1 MSKQASKSVSQ
12 SVSQFGSK
20 SIAPSGTPSIVPA
33 ARKSSGGNGVATSA
47 RGSSPAGKPIV
58 RSAGTPTLK
67 AGSTQSA
74 KTSQASGSTKAAS
87 KASTKASTKVS
98 TKSSTGASTGASPIA
113 SPASTQPAAKQPITK
128 RARVGGVRPGL
139 PASGARKAQQVDVA
153 VTIEV
158 DAITEAVTPVAA
170 RTVSKSTASSSP
182 TSSSSTSSATA
193 SNAAKTRG
201 ANAPTKPRSLS
212 ERPIDEIWREY
223 RATPT
228 SEVRHFLI
236 ARHLDLV
243 AYAAERLHKRLPSEV
258 EINDL
263 KSAGAF
269 GLMDAVESFDPDRGV
284 KFETFCTQRIRGAMF
299 DELRSMD
306 WVPRLVRSRT
316 AKVDKVRKSIEMETG
331 NRPTEEEVASRL
343 NVSGDEFE
351 KLQKDSR
358 PVSMVS
364 LTRKCFETDSSKDVR
379 EIDVVEDG
387 RQENPLQA
395 VQKQDLQ
402 ALITKGL
409 SRAERLIVILYYYE
423 EMTMKEI
430 GATLDLSESRVS
442 QMHSSI
448 LARLKAQMQ
457 HREPTEE

>member
-1 MSKQASKSVSQ
+1 MSRTARENPSVRKQVKAAASASPARSTV
-12 SVSQFGSK
+12 GPAK
-20 SIAPSGTPSIVPA
+20 SIAPSA
-33 ARKSSGGNGVATSA
+33 A
-47 RGSSPAGKPIV
+47 
-58 RSAGTPTLK
+58 
-67 AGSTQSA
+67 
-74 KTSQASGSTKAAS
+74 
-87 KASTKASTKVS
+87 
-98 TKSSTGASTGASPIA
+98 
-113 SPASTQPAAKQPITK
+113 
-128 RARVGGVRPGL
+128 L
-139 PASGARKAQQVDVA
+139 PASRAGRS
-153 VTIEV
+153 
-158 DAITEAVTPVAA
+158 AA
-170 RTVSKSTASSSP
+170 SAAP
-182 TSSSSTSSATA
+182 SATA
-193 SNAAKTRG
+193 VAEFPSDAAAKRPTTKSRTAKPSAAIPAATESRASAKPSRTRSVATVDVTSVAVAAEMPSVKVPSDKAPSVKVSSVKVPSAKPLRSVTKATASG
-201 ANAPTKPRSLS
+201 AAAARAAKAPAKPLSLA
-212 ERPIDEIWREY
+212 ERPIDQIWREY
-223 RATPT
+223 RVSPT
-228 SEVRHFLI
+228 EEVRNFLI
-236 ARHLDLV
+236 GRHLDLV

-284 KFETFCTQRIRGAMF
+284 KFETYCTQRIRGAMF

-316 AKVDKVRKSIEMETG
+316 AKVEKVRKSIEMETG
-331 NRPTEEEVASRL
+331 ARPTEDEVAARL

-358 PVSMVS
+358 PISMVS

-409 SRAERLIVILYYYE
+409 NRAERLIVILYYYE

-457 HREPTEE
+457 HREEATEE

>member
-1 MSKQASKSVSQ
+1 MSRTVREHSRGASPSRKQAVAAAVGK
-12 SVSQFGSK
+12 GEAAK
-20 SIAPSGTPSIVPA
+20 REPA
-33 ARKSSGGNGVATSA
+33 ARGRRTKAEAPVVTTASDTPTAV
-47 RGSSPAGKPIV
+47 SPRIPKQPRAGKT
-58 RSAGTPTLK
+58 A
-67 AGSTQSA
+67 AQSA
-74 KTSQASGSTKAAS
+74 T
-87 KASTKASTKVS
+87 
-98 TKSSTGASTGASPIA
+98 
-113 SPASTQPAAKQPITK
+113 
-128 RARVGGVRPGL
+128 
-139 PASGARKAQQVDVA
+139 
-153 VTIEV
+153 
-158 DAITEAVTPVAA
+158 
-170 RTVSKSTASSSP
+170 RTVAKSTASAAA
-182 TSSSSTSSATA
+182 ATR
-193 SNAAKTRG
+193 AAK
-201 ANAPTKPRSLS
+201 APPKPVPLS
-212 ERPIDEIWREY
+212 ERPIDQIWREY

-228 SEVRHFLI
+228 TEVRNFLI
-236 ARHLDLV
+236 ARHLELV

-269 GLMDAVESFDPDRGV
+269 GLMDAVDSFDPERGV

-316 AKVDKVRKSIEMETG
+316 AKVEKVRKSIEMETG
-331 NRPTEEEVASRL
+331 SKPTEDEVAARL

-364 LTRKCFETDSSKDVR
+364 LTRKCFETDGSKDVR

-457 HREPTEE
+457 HRESAGEE

>member
-1 MSKQASKSVSQ
+1 MSSRDSSRQSSRQTTHASN
-12 SVSQFGSK
+12 
-20 SIAPSGTPSIVPA
+20 
-33 ARKSSGGNGVATSA
+33 RKSSTVAGVKGSAKQAPARVPAISAKAATVAAKRSDDY
-47 RGSSPAGKPIV
+47 V
-58 RSAGTPTLK
+58 TRSAATPVKTG
-67 AGSTQSA
+67 GS
-74 KTSQASGSTKAAS
+74 G
-87 KASTKASTKVS
+87 V
-98 TKSSTGASTGASPIA
+98 
-113 SPASTQPAAKQPITK
+113 TK
-128 RARVGGVRPGL
+128 RARSAAAATPVQAEEL
-139 PASGARKAQQVDVA
+139 AKPASRRKPAAQTAAAMAAVSVEVEAGAPAPVSPAAKRKASA
-153 VTIEV
+153 EPRSI
-158 DAITEAVTPVAA
+158 
-170 RTVSKSTASSSP
+170 SK
-182 TSSSSTSSATA
+182 STSSAA
-193 SNAAKTRG
+193 AAARAAK
-201 ANAPTKPRSLS
+201 APKFVPLS
-212 ERPIDEIWREY
+212 ERPIDQIWREY
-223 RATPT
+223 RTNPT
-228 SEVRHFLI
+228 TEVRNFLI

-269 GLMDAVESFDPDRGV
+269 GLMDAVDGFDPDRGV

-316 AKVDKVRKSIEMETG
+316 AKVEKVRKSIEMETG
-331 NRPTEEEVASRL
+331 CRATEDEVATRL
-343 NVSGDEFE
+343 NVSGEEFE

-379 EIDVVEDG
+379 EIDVVEDQ

-409 SRAERLIVILYYYE
+409 SRAERLIVVLYYYE

-457 HREPTEE
+457 HRETTEE

>member
-1 MSKQASKSVSQ
+1 MSRTARDQATVSSPSASKSKPTPARAAAK
-12 SVSQFGSK
+12 SV
-20 SIAPSGTPSIVPA
+20 
-33 ARKSSGGNGVATSA
+33 
-47 RGSSPAGKPIV
+47 
-58 RSAGTPTLK
+58 
-67 AGSTQSA
+67 
-74 KTSQASGSTKAAS
+74 
-87 KASTKASTKVS
+87 
-98 TKSSTGASTGASPIA
+98 
-113 SPASTQPAAKQPITK
+113 PAAKQGAKAAPRASARASANPAAETPKAGAGPVTK
-128 RARVGGVRPGL
+128 RARGVAAAA
-139 PASGARKAQQVDVA
+139 PAAAAKSKVSARASDA
-153 VTIEV
+153 AAPAAPR
-158 DAITEAVTPVAA
+158 AIT
-170 RTVSKSTASSSP
+170 RSTASAAA
-182 TSSSSTSSATA
+182 ATR
-193 SNAAKTRG
+193 AAK
-201 ANAPTKPRSLS
+201 APPKPLPLS
-212 ERPIDEIWREY
+212 ERPIEQVWREY
-223 RATPT
+223 RATPST
-228 SEVRHFLI
+228 EVRNFLI

-269 GLMDAVESFDPDRGV
+269 GLMDAVDSFDPDRGV

-316 AKVDKVRKSIEMETG
+316 AKVEKVRKSIEMETG
-331 NRPTEEEVASRL
+331 SRPTEDEVAKRL
-343 NVSGDEFE
+343 NVTGDEFE

-358 PVSMVS
+358 PISMVS

-457 HREPTEE
+457 HREEAAAE